1 MVERSIILL
10 FALGSKLWLIVA
22 VVVALALLPINQVSA
37 NGLHV
42 GAVQFSGRAGP
53 YDIMV
58 FVTPKV
64 GNLHMT
70 VFVSPLGSA
79 DPVSDAVV
87 QVSGRGPQSVSQIV
101 GPVPAVR
108 SLTAWYSANLLIE
121 EAGEWVFTLTVASSL
136 GEATMDIPVEV
147 QESGS
152 INWGVIGAV
161 AFFLAMVAWLAFL
174 QRRRKSR

>member
-1 MVERSIILL
+1 ML

-22 VVVALALLPINQVSA
+22 VIAILPTNQVSA

-42 GAVQFSGRAGP
+42 GEVQFSGPAGP
-53 YDIMV
+53 YDIV
-58 FVTPKV
+58 GFVTPWV

-70 VFVSPLGSA
+70 IYVSLLGSE

-108 SLTAWYSANLLIE
+108 SLTAWYDANLLIK
-121 EAGEWVFTLTVASSL
+121 EAGAWVFTLTVESSL

-152 INWGVIGAV
+152 TNWSVIGGV
-161 AFFLAMVAWLAFL
+161 AFLLAIVACLAFV
-174 QRRRKSR
+174 RGRRKSG

>member
-1 MVERSIILL
+1 ML
-10 FALGSKLWLIVA
+10 FGLGGKLWLIVA
-22 VVVALALLPINQVSA
+22 VVAALALLPVNQVSA
-37 NGLHV
+37 NGVHV
-42 GAVQFSGRAGP
+42 EGVPFSARAGP
-53 YDIMV
+53 YNIMV
-58 FVTPKV
+58 FVIPRV

-70 VFVSPLGSA
+70 IYVSPLSSA

-87 QVSGRGPQSVSQIV
+87 QVSGRGPQSASQIV

-108 SLTAWYSANLLIE
+108 SLTAWYDASLLIE
-121 EAGEWVFTLTVASSL
+121 EAGAWVFTLTVESSL

-161 AFFLAMVAWLAFL
+161 AFFLAMAAWLAFV
-174 QRRRKSR
+174 RRRREGR